1 MVNIVEVLGLGRRGF
16 GMSRGCNVVVYGW
29 VRSRMDETMLRE
41 SGYHG
46 VKGLMPMLDA
56 TYDFKAQRWSG
67 SRVTLGPCGGVAGLT
82 ALGVAHPSLPILECL
97 CRQPTF
103 RPSFFFTDA
112 SLTCRVINTALIA
125 QL

>member
-1 MVNIVEVLGLGRRGF
+1 
-16 GMSRGCNVVVYGW
+16 
-29 VRSRMDETMLRE
+29 
-41 SGYHG
+41 
-46 VKGLMPMLDA
+46 MLDA

-67 SRVTLGPCGGVAGLT
+67 GRVTLGPCGGVAGLT

-125 QL
+125 LL